1 MNTNYSL
8 VSSLPVNDITRHV
21 DSYVLHLYHSVYS
34 NINRHGNYC
43 SGGGVSA
50 AAKIAVY
57 SKELKQVFTD
67 VGESLRI

>member
-34 NINRHGNYC
+34 NITKIVGIPFLLSPNYC
-43 SGGGVSA
+43 NNWKSTYVSN
-50 AAKIAVY
+50 
-57 SKELKQVFTD
+57 SF
-67 VGESLRI
+67 